1 MKQVVLIKILVS
13 FSKSPLAQTTIQI
26 IRDNPRDRRISSLP
40 IVMPPKAKAAKQDK
54 SKGDK
59 TKTEKSKASS
69 DDPKK
74 LKAAN
79 AIKVRHILCEKQSK
93 SNNLRVLVLNLV
105 LEAIAKLKE
114 VPV

>member
-1 MKQVVLIKILVS
+1 
-13 FSKSPLAQTTIQI
+13 
-26 IRDNPRDRRISSLP
+26 
-40 IVMPPKAKAAKQDK
+40 MPPKAKAAKQDK

-69 DDPKK
+69 EDPKK

-93 SNNLRVLVLNLV
+93 SN
-105 LEAIAKLKE
+105 ASASSF
-114 VPV
+114 

>member
-1 MKQVVLIKILVS
+1 
-13 FSKSPLAQTTIQI
+13 
-26 IRDNPRDRRISSLP
+26 
-40 IVMPPKAKAAKQDK
+40 MPPKSKTIKDKPGKQD
-54 SKGDK
+54 
-59 TKTEKSKASS
+59 KSKASS

-93 SNNLRVLVLNLV
+93 GILSCMITCLTLV

-114 VPV
+114 VF

>member
-1 MKQVVLIKILVS
+1 
-13 FSKSPLAQTTIQI
+13 
-26 IRDNPRDRRISSLP
+26 
-40 IVMPPKAKAAKQDK
+40 MPPKTKAAKQDK
-54 SKGDK
+54 LKGDK

-93 SNNLRVLVLNLV
+93 SNTS
-105 LEAIAKLKE
+105 ESSF
-114 VPV
+114 